1 MWVITRARV
10 STLALLF
17 IIKLFNMFAVF
28 KESEGFTQSGWGT
41 ISEVFDY
48 IDFENGN
55 MLLKSRENGKY
66 IEVSPQDFLNGIEQN
81 EFVLSLN
88 NRMPKE
94 QVVNYINN
102 LK

>member
-1 MWVITRARV
+1 
-10 STLALLF
+10 
-17 IIKLFNMFAVF
+17 MFAVF

-41 ISEVFDY
+41 ISEVHEY
-48 IDFENGN
+48 VRFENGQ
-55 MLLKSRENGKY
+55 LLFKSKETGRFDSVTPK
-66 IEVSPQDFLNGIEQN
+66 QFLNKLEQG

-88 NRMPKE
+88 NKMSKE

>member
-1 MWVITRARV
+1 
-10 STLALLF
+10 
-17 IIKLFNMFAVF
+17 MFAVF

-48 IDFENGN
+48 IDFENQKL
-55 MLLKSRENGKY
+55 LLKSRENGKY
-66 IEVSPQDFLNGIEQN
+66 IEVTPQEFLNGLNQD

-88 NRMPKE
+88 NRMSKE